1 MSEGWSRRACMCVRT
16 SLCCSGGRGSFCW
29 VSLPPEEKNK
39 TSTYTITLCTRR
51 TQTKTANHKQRCLV
65 TALFGRICLAQI
77 HSSGSV
83 LVSCL
88 FTRPRQI
95 PLTPGR
101 RVHARPSPINDVI
114 SMPKFMSSLSHEIAI
129 MSSCPAC
136 DCKHTQHFSPAG
148 VGHCDYVIDAE

>member
-1 MSEGWSRRACMCVRT
+1 MHVCVYVRLYVVAADVEASVGFLCLLKRRTRRARTRSRCV
-16 SLCCSGGRGSFCW
+16 
-29 VSLPPEEKNK
+29 
-39 TSTYTITLCTRR
+39 YCTRR

>member
-39 TSTYTITLCTRR
+39 ASTYTITLCVLYTPY
-51 TQTKTANHKQRCLV
+51 ANKDCKPQ
-65 TALFGRICLAQI
+65 TALF
-77 HSSGSV
+77 SYS
-83 LVSCL
+83 LVWSNLSCTNSLLSCL